1 MASYHF
7 EINSGKK
14 GSVLEH
20 ARYITREGKFSDYED
35 LVDTGYGNLPGW
47 AGDEPIEFWRA
58 AEKYERE
65 NGSVYREYEIALP
78 VELDREQQQEL
89 ARRTVKRVVGV
100 KPYLYAIHEPV
111 GKLGG
116 VNNPHMHLMF
126 SDRLPDGIDRSPQQT
141 FARYN
146 PQHPERGGCKKDS
159 GGKNRMELR
168 DAARAQRRLIAEIQ
182 NGMLA
187 EVGAIVRVDHRSYK
201 ERGIEAMP
209 ERHLG
214 AARVKHMSEKERHD
228 YVAGRSGR
236 AAANSGQ
243 AGRL

>member
-20 ARYITREGKFSDYED
+20 ARYIIREGKFSSYED
-35 LVDTGYGNLPGW
+35 LVDTGYGNLPRW
-47 AGDEPIEFWRA
+47 AGDDPIEFWRA

-78 VELDREQQQEL
+78 VELDREQYQEM
-89 ARRTVKRVVGV
+89 ARRTVKRVVGE

-141 FARYN
+141 FSRYN
-146 PQHPERGGCKKDS
+146 AKHPERGGCKKDS

-168 DAARAQRRLIAEIQ
+168 DAARAQRKLIAEIQ
-182 NGMLA
+182 NDMLA
-187 EVGAIVRVDHRSYK
+187 EIGANARVDHRSYR
-201 ERGIEAMP
+201 ERGMERTP

-214 AARVKHMSEKERHD
+214 AARIKNMTPEEKAS
-228 YVAGRSGR
+228 YIGLRSG
-236 AAANSGQ
+236 G
-243 AGRL
+243 

>member
-20 ARYITREGKFSDYED
+20 ARYITREGKFSSYED
-35 LVDTGYGNLPGW
+35 LVDTGYGNLPRW
-47 AGDEPIEFWRA
+47 AGDDPIEFWRA

-78 VELDREQQQEL
+78 VELDREQYQEM
-89 ARRTVKRVVGV
+89 ARRTVKRVVGE

-141 FARYN
+141 FSRYN
-146 PQHPERGGCKKDS
+146 AKHPERGGCKKDS

-168 DAARAQRRLIAEIQ
+168 DAARAQRKLIAEIQ
-182 NGMLA
+182 NDMLA
-187 EVGAIVRVDHRSYK
+187 EIGANARVDHRSYR
-201 ERGIEAMP
+201 ERGMERTP

-214 AARVKHMSEKERHD
+214 AARIKNMTPEEKAS
-228 YVAGRSGR
+228 YIGLRSG
-236 AAANSGQ
+236 G
-243 AGRL
+243 

>member
-20 ARYITREGKFSDYED
+20 ARYITRQGKFSSYAD
-35 LVDTGYGNLPGW
+35 LVDSGYGNLPSW
-47 AGDEPIEFWRA
+47 AGDDPIEFWRA

-65 NGSVYREYEIALP
+65 NGCVFREYEIAFP
-78 VELDREQQQEL
+78 IELDREQYREL

-116 VNNPHMHLMF
+116 VSNPHMHLMF
-126 SDRLPDGIDRSPQQT
+126 SDRLPDGINRTPQQT

-168 DAARAQRRLIAEIQ
+168 DAARAQRRLIADIQ
-182 NGMLA
+182 NEMLV
-187 EVGAIVRVDHRSYK
+187 EVGAETRVDHRSYQ
-201 ERGIEAMP
+201 ERGVEREP

-214 AARVKHMSEKERHD
+214 AARIKGMTHAEKGRYLAARQKAQDRHVE
-228 YVAGRSGR
+228 VANG
-236 AAANSGQ
+236 
-243 AGRL
+243 